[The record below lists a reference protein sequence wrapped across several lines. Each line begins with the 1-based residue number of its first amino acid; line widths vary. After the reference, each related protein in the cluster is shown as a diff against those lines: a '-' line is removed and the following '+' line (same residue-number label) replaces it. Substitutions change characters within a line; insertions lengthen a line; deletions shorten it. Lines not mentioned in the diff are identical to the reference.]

1 MAKTWFPHE
10 EGLAEGEVSTPI
22 LGPRWS
28 PFWIVGSVIGFGF
41 LFMAMYLSCSFIF
54 SRPPQQKQQVLSA
67 PPQTQPQVR

>member
-10 EGLAEGEVSTPI
+10 EGLAEGEESKPI

-41 LFMAMYLSCSFIF
+41 LFMTLYMSCSFVF
-54 SRPPQQKQQVLSA
+54 SRPPQDQQQRQKTPVPA
-67 PPQTQPQVR
+67 AAAR